1 MPDQLNSISTL
12 DGRYNKEASILSN
25 YFSESALMRYR
36 VMVEVEYL
44 ISLSKEKKLV
54 DLPLISKNVQNSLRK
69 IYQKFDT
76 ISARRIK
83 KIESQTNH
91 DVKAV
96 EIFIS
101 EKLKKMNKTNL
112 VPWLHFGLTSEDVNN
127 ISYSMMW
134 KDGTKNVYLDKL
146 NTIIKAIKALAS
158 KHSKEAMLSLTHGQ
172 PATPTT
178 FGKEMAVF
186 YYRLNKHYKLL
197 KELELEGK
205 ISGATG
211 TWAAHFLAYPNID
224 WLKFSN
230 KFVKH
235 FGLKHNPLTTQIE
248 SHDSLAEQYH
258 LLSRVNSVLI
268 DFSNDMWFYISRG
281 ILIQKIV
288 SGETGSSTM
297 PHKINPIHFENA
309 EGNCGLANSLLIH
322 LANKLTISRLQRDL
336 SGSTVIRNQGVALG
350 YCVIALN
357 NLIKGVGRVKINKQR
372 TKNELNNH
380 WEVLAE
386 AVQIIL
392 RKNGDSDAYEKIKEL
407 TQGETISKNNIQ
419 KIISSLDI
427 SHDDKNT
434 LMKLTP
440 EGYTGLSSVL
450 AKLR

>member
-1 MPDQLNSISTL
+1 VPDQLNSISTL

-146 NTIIKAIKALAS
+146 NTIIKAIKDLAS

-440 EGYTGLSSVL
+440 GGYTGLSSVL

>member
-1 MPDQLNSISTL
+1 VPDQLNSISTL

-146 NTIIKAIKALAS
+146 NTIIKAIKDLAS

-392 RKNGDSDAYEKIKEL
+392 RKNGNSDAYEKIKEL
-407 TQGETISKNNIQ
+407 TRGETISKNNIQ

-440 EGYTGLSSVL
+440 GGYTGLSSVL

>member
-146 NTIIKAIKALAS
+146 NTIIKAIKDLAS

-235 FGLKHNPLTTQIE
+235 FGLTHNPLTTQIE

-407 TQGETISKNNIQ
+407 TQGETISKINIQ

-440 EGYTGLSSVL
+440 GGYTGLSSVL

>member
-112 VPWLHFGLTSEDVNN
+112 VPWLHFGLTSEDINN

-146 NTIIKAIKALAS
+146 NTIIKAIKDLAS

-407 TQGETISKNNIQ
+407 TRGETISKNNIQ

-440 EGYTGLSSVL
+440 GGYTGLSSVL

>member
-1 MPDQLNSISTL
+1 
-12 DGRYNKEASILSN
+12 
-25 YFSESALMRYR
+25 
-36 VMVEVEYL
+36 VEVEYL

-146 NTIIKAIKALAS
+146 NTIIKAIKDLAS